1 MANEYTPDLVT
12 LISEE
17 GEEIEFEILDI
28 IENED
33 GKFYVL
39 YPYYENPADAV
50 NDPGE
55 YYIFEVQ
62 EVDGE
67 EELAEIEND
76 ELLDKLA
83 DEFEKRYNESFF
95 DDEESKE

>member
-1 MANEYTPDLVT
+1 MSEKYTPDLVT
-12 LISEE
+12 LISDD

-28 IENED
+28 IENEE

-39 YPYYENPADAV
+39 YPYYANPADAV

-67 EELAEIEND
+67 EDLAEIEDDNK
-76 ELLDKLA
+76 LDRIA
-83 DEFEKRYNESFF
+83 SIFEENYNEEIF
-95 DDEESKE
+95 DDNE

>member
-12 LISEE
+12 LISDE
-17 GEEIEFEILDI
+17 GEEIEFEILSI

-39 YPYYENPADAV
+39 YPYYENPEDAV

-67 EELAEIEND
+67 EELAEIED
-76 ELLDKLA
+76 DDKLDRIA
-83 DEFEKRYNESFF
+83 TIFEEEYNESLF
-95 DDEESKE
+95 DDEDE

>member
-1 MANEYTPDLVT
+1 MDNEYTPDLVT
-12 LISEE
+12 LISED

-39 YPYYENPADAV
+39 YPYYNNPADAV

-55 YYIFEVQ
+55 YYIFESQ
-62 EVDGE
+62 EIDGE
-67 EELAEIEND
+67 EELAEIEDD

-83 DEFEKRYNESFF
+83 DEFEKRYNDSFF
-95 DDEESKE
+95 DDEESQE

>member
-67 EELAEIEND
+67 EELAEIEDD

-95 DDEESKE
+95 DDEESEE